1 MAVGVISPFSL
12 LFPLNKLSQLSH
24 CPAHRLKQGLRSQ
37 DSWIHFPTAFPAGHQ
52 FPCELVC
59 SSVQQGEVSCAALSL
74 FIKQIL

>member
-12 LFPLNKLSQLSH
+12 LFPLNNLSQLSH